1 MIAMGFDYNE
11 GDYLDLVIQYDQK
24 IFRIVRKDFLKNLVK
39 YLVVLRLLI

>member
-1 MIAMGFDYNE
+1 MGFDYNE